1 VVTTTHSSFLSD
13 SKFIHQKIYHTE
25 MSLLTTVPFLVQ
37 VEQLESF

>member
-1 VVTTTHSSFLSD
+1 
-13 SKFIHQKIYHTE
+13 